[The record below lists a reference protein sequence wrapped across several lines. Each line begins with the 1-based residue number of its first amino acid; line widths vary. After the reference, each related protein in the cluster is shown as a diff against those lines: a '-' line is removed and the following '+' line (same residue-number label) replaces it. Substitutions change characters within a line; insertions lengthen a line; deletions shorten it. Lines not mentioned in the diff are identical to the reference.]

1 MGEQIADLLSK
12 YSDLIQPQPEEEEVK
27 SDYNLSNELSAYSRA
42 HTTDYN
48 DILNDMHIKD

>member
-1 MGEQIADLLSK
+1 MGEQIADLMNK
-12 YSDLIQPQPEEEEVK
+12 YSDLIQKPEEPK
-27 SDYNLSNELSAYSRA
+27 SDFNLSDELDAYSRA